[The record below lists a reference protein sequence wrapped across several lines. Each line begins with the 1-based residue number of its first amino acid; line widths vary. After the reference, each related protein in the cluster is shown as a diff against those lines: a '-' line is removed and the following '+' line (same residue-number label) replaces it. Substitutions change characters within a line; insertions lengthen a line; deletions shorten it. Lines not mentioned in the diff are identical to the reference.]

1 MGASPTGAV
10 PRRATAHGGG
20 HRHAGSVRR
29 VCPVRSSRP
38 FGAPW
43 PSEGR
48 HADRQVSWLTGHRP
62 VRAAFSA
69 PTTGPM
75 ACGTRARRLQLQGQ
89 PGFTRSLLIPGQG
102 EPVARRALAGRDG
115 RVNRPRR
122 ARGGGG
128 PDQNSTPA
136 CAFTPARNGC
146 FTCVISVTRSAAA
159 TSASGALRPVT
170 TRCFIG
176 ARAVAT
182 ATTSSTGR

>member
-1 MGASPTGAV
+1 
-10 PRRATAHGGG
+10 
-20 HRHAGSVRR
+20 
-29 VCPVRSSRP
+29 
-38 FGAPW
+38 
-43 PSEGR
+43 
-48 HADRQVSWLTGHRP
+48 
-62 VRAAFSA
+62 
-69 PTTGPM
+69 M

-89 PGFTRSLLIPGQG
+89 PGFTRSLLIPGQR
-102 EPVARRALAGRDG
+102 EPVARRALAGRGG
-115 RVNRPRR
+115 RVNHPRR
-122 ARGGGG
+122 ARGGAGRGGAG